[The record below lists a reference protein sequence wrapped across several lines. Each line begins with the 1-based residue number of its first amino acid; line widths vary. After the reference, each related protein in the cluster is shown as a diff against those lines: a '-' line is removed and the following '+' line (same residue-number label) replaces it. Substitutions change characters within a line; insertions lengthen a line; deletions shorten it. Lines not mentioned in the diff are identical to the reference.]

1 MHALI
6 IRVFL
11 NLQRQTS
18 MDPAADYKTRIK
30 QELDVAQSYTRRRKS
45 KHSAEMRL
53 IATAISSLPKPMK
66 YLDIPCGAG
75 RATILLGR
83 EGNTCMSADIGD
95 GVLEVAR
102 NEIEKAGIESEI
114 LKLDIEQIDLPD
126 NSIDAPLAF
135 RIFHHFPD
143 TEIRAKVVAEL
154 CRVSNRYVLISY
166 LTPWSYTNI
175 KRRLRAALGGKISRQ
190 HATPLAE
197 VRAYFSEHSFNLV
210 DDYAIS
216 PFNSLHLAVFE
227 YTGSGNS

>member
-1 MHALI
+1 
-6 IRVFL
+6 
-11 NLQRQTS
+11 
-18 MDPAADYKTRIK
+18 MDSANNYKTRIK
-30 QELDVAQSYTRRRKS
+30 QEPDVAERYTRRKER

-53 IATAISSLPKPMK
+53 IATAISSLPRPMK

-83 EGNTCMSADIGD
+83 KGNTCVSADIGD

-102 NEIEKAGIESEI
+102 KEIEKAGIESEI
-114 LKLDIEQIDLPD
+114 LKLDIENIDLPD

-135 RIFHHFPD
+135 RIFHHFPN

-175 KRRLRAALGGKISRQ
+175 KRRLRATLGGKISRQ
-190 HATPLAE
+190 HATHLSE
-197 VRAYFSEHSFNLV
+197 LEAYFSAHGYGLV
-210 DDYAIS
+210 NDYAITS
-216 PFNSLHLAVFE
+216 FNSLHLAVFE
-227 YTGSGNS
+227 CAGP